1 MINKNIKPHLAL
13 ALSAIVFMLASCAT
27 SDTAWSPPP
36 GGLITSKS
44 AAISF
49 SRLIWQS
56 LNPDLKMQPDSE
68 WQSDMVAY
76 RKNNVWHVREKVS
89 GSTLGGGLAI
99 DISAVDGRVLSVMVI
114 Q

>member
-1 MINKNIKPHLAL
+1 MIKKNIRPRLAL
-13 ALSAIVFMLASCAT
+13 ALLAFVFMLASCAT
-27 SDTAWSPPP
+27 SDTAWGPPP

-44 AAISF
+44 TAISF
-49 SRLIWQS
+49 ARLIWQS
-56 LNPDLKMQPDSE
+56 MNPDLKMQPDSE
-68 WQSDMVAY
+68 WQNDMIAY
-76 RKNNVWHVREKVS
+76 RKNNIWHVREKVS